1 MRKEI
6 NFDYQKN
13 LDEREVFVREFVKK
27 ENKNETL

>member
-6 NFDYQKN
+6 IVDYQRN
-13 LDEREVFVREFVKK
+13 LDEREVLVKDFAKK

>member
-6 NFDYQKN
+6 IVDYQKK
-13 LDEREVFVREFVKK
+13 LDEREVLVKDFTKK

>member
-6 NFDYQKN
+6 IVDYQRN
-13 LDEREVFVREFVKK
+13 LDEREVLVKDFTKK